1 LPASREKT
9 YGAYRSDAPNI
20 NFDEGARAMAQALHY
35 EMTCNGLCVHAMR
48 SPKVSVALMASL
60 QSIVRTVLGWNE
72 RIRQRQALAALDD
85 HLLRDIGI
93 SRTAAA
99 TETSQP
105 FWR

>member
-1 LPASREKT
+1 
-9 YGAYRSDAPNI
+9 
-20 NFDEGARAMAQALHY
+20 
-35 EMTCNGLCVHAMR
+35 
-48 SPKVSVALMASL
+48 MASL